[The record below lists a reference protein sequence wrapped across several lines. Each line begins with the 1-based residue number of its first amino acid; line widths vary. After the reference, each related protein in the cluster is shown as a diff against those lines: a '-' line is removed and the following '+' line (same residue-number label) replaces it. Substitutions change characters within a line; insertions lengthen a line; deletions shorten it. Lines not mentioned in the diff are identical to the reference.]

1 MLLLLLCCL
10 FLFPFPGL
18 SISLSLCLRLTLAVC
33 VPVCRVLLQCELDV
47 DSMDVDG
54 WTALH
59 AAAHWGQEEVCSLL
73 ADHMCD
79 MAAVNNVVSLACTYR
94 GPQ

>member
-1 MLLLLLCCL
+1 MCV
-10 FLFPFPGL
+10 
-18 SISLSLCLRLTLAVC
+18 SLRPSVR
-33 VPVCRVLLQCELDV
+33 RVLLQCELDV

-79 MAAVNNVVSLACTYR
+79 MAAVNNVVSLAISDCLVLR
-94 GPQ
+94 V